1 LLKRKEMRR
10 FLGSEKGE
18 GKVGFLISL
27 AILIAGIY
35 VGYVLIPIKVK
46 TYEFKDAMRDQAR
59 YGAVH
64 TKRIDIVHER
74 LMKKAKRLGIPLKPE
89 NLEIERD
96 GGTLK
101 DGGTFVITA
110 NYSVPIDLTVYKTKW
125 EYRER
130 ETAPIF

>member
-1 LLKRKEMRR
+1 MRR

-18 GKVGFLISL
+18 GKAGFLISL
-27 AILIAGIY
+27 VILIAGIY
-35 VGYVLIPIKVK
+35 VAWVLIPIKVK

-64 TKRIDIVHER
+64 TKRHDTVHER

-89 NLEIERD
+89 DLQITR
-96 GGTLK
+96 

-110 NYSVPIDLTVYKTKW
+110 RYSVPVDLTVYKTKW
-125 EYRER
+125 EYNER

>member
-1 LLKRKEMRR
+1 MRR
-10 FLGSEKGE
+10 FLGGEKGE
-18 GKVGFLISL
+18 GKTGFLISL
-27 AILIAGIY
+27 ALLIAGIY
-35 VGYVLIPIKVK
+35 VAWVLIPIKVK

-64 TKRIDIVHER
+64 TKRIDVVHER

-89 NLEIERD
+89 NLKIE
-96 GGTLK
+96 K

-110 NYSVPIDLTVYKTKW
+110 KYSVPIDLTVYKTTWK
-125 EYRER
+125 YHER